1 MNTQPTFDW
10 NADVNLP
17 VSGTSPAAREASA
30 TAAQAIF
37 DRYGERVQKVLTAFR
52 TRGKLT
58 IREASEVCAMRES
71 SICSVFGQL
80 KKAGWIEGTGEF
92 FTYDFTRAK
101 KTWRIKREYQVL
113 TARGLEAASHFR
125 SAKR

>member
-1 MNTQPTFDW
+1 MNTQPAFDW
-10 NADVNLP
+10 NADVSLP
-17 VSGTSPAAREASA
+17 VSGGSPAAREASA

-37 DRYGERVQKVLTAFR
+37 DRYGERIQKVLTAFR

-58 IREASEVCAMRES
+58 IAEASEVCAMKEP

-92 FTYDFTRAK
+92 FTYEFT
-101 KTWRIKREYQVL
+101 KTKYPRKIKREYQAL
-113 TARGLEAASHFR
+113 TARGREAASYFR
-125 SAKR
+125 SAR